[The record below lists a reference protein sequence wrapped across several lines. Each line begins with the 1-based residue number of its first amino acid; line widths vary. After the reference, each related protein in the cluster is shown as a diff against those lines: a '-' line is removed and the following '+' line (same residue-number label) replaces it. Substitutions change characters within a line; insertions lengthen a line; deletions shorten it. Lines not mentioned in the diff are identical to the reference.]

1 MNEILQSFILW
12 FFFHLPPSFPSS
24 LLPLSLPPS
33 LLPPLPPFP
42 PSLPQGEKLDKGAEA
57 NVGGQSDTLYRRKQ
71 D

>member
-33 LLPPLPPFP
+33 LLPPHHYKGLHVRAGTD
-42 PSLPQGEKLDKGAEA
+42 GEASIHISTHLREEH
-57 NVGGQSDTLYRRKQ
+57 
-71 D
+71 